1 MFGYLLMN
9 VVFPIVVLVVVL
21 FLALGKSKKSAR
33 ILKK

>member
-21 FLALGKSKKSAR
+21 LFVLGKSKKPAR